1 MRKKL
6 SIITI
11 NYNNL
16 AGLKKTFE
24 SVFHQTF
31 QDFEYIVIDGG
42 STDGSKELIEQYQD
56 QIDYWVS
63 EKDGGIYNAMNKGI
77 IKASGEYLQ
86 FLNSGDTLVD
96 LAILTKV
103 FDIPRNEAIIYGDL
117 HEVLPNGTTK
127 IMIPLQENELTL
139 ANFNSNVRATI
150 MHPSSFIRRALF
162 EDGLYDES
170 YKIIADIKFFIE
182 RIIMQ
187 NCTVKYVPYVIS
199 NFNLEGLSSDPKNW
213 AKTIEER
220 NRIFREFLPSRIHKD
235 YEIYFQVK
243 DSPLLVYLPFLEK
256 TDGLKKLVT
265 KVVSILIAV
274 YKLIKPSAHK

>member
-11 NYNNL
+11 NFNNL

-42 STDGSKELIEQYQD
+42 STDGSKELIDQYQD

-117 HEVLPNGTTK
+117 HEVLPNGNTK

-139 ANFNSNVRATI
+139 ANFNSNTRATI

-265 KVVSILIAV
+265 KVVSILIAG
-274 YKLIKPSAHK
+274 YKLIRSSAHK